1 MCGIAA
7 VFHAGGRVAEQTLMN
22 ATRALRH
29 RGPDGQ
35 QSWLSSD
42 EEVGLA
48 HTRLAIIDLTTGD
61 QPLANE
67 DGSLRLVVNGEFYGY
82 EAVRGQLRQAGH
94 RLATATDSEIAL
106 HLYED
111 LDHGFLDRLRGEFA
125 LVLWDERRRRLL
137 AARDRFGIK
146 PLYYATVGGA
156 LYLASEVK
164 ALRAMGVPL
173 AWDREA
179 VQQMLLLGILSPSR
193 SLFQGVSQIPPG
205 HCLLAGESGLT
216 IERYWDFRF
225 PGPDEPPPAENDLD
239 IIQDF
244 HSTLDEAVSLRL
256 RADVPVGCYL
266 SGGLDSSSVLGLAS
280 RHASQPLD
288 AFTVVFDHA
297 SYDESAVA
305 EETARLCGA
314 HWHPL
319 RIGYRDLADHFADT
333 VWHVEGLLANGN
345 SVAKFLLSRA
355 AAQAGIKVVLTGEGS
370 DEVLAGYALFQKD
383 LVPAA
388 GGASSL
394 GSGFGFMPAWLAAQM
409 ANGERHRSLLAPH
422 FLAEAVARN
431 GLSQLLH
438 ELDPPAALGTW
449 DPLPRSLYLWA
460 KTVLPNYVLAAGGDR
475 VEMANAVEGRP
486 PFLDH
491 QVVERAARLPSRL
504 LFAGGTEKHVL
515 REAVRPLLTDA
526 VYRRRKQ
533 PFLAPPASL
542 ELAGPFFECLRELLS
557 GPGLDALPFCDAGR
571 VQAQVEGLASQP
583 PAFRATLDSVL
594 MKIASLVVLGQR
606 FRLSA

>member
-7 VFHAGGRVAEQTLMN
+7 VFHPGGRVAEQTLRN
-22 ATRALRH
+22 ATEALRH

-35 QSWLSSD
+35 RCWLSPD
-42 EEVGLA
+42 ESVGLA
-48 HTRLAIIDLTTGD
+48 HARLAIIDLETGD

-82 EAVRGQLRQAGH
+82 EAIRDELQQAGH

-111 LDHGFLDRLRGEFA
+111 LDLGFLDCLRGEFA
-125 LVLWDERRRRLL
+125 LVLWDQRQRRLT

-146 PLYYATVGGA
+146 PLFYTTVRGA

-164 ALRAMGVPL
+164 ALQAMGVPL
-173 AWDREA
+173 AWDHEA
-179 VQQMLLLGILSPSR
+179 VHQLTMLGALSPSR
-193 SLFQGVSQIPPG
+193 SLFKGVFQIPPG
-205 HCLLAGESGLT
+205 HCLLAGESGLRLQ
-216 IERYWDFRF
+216 RYWDFRF
-225 PGPDEPPPAENDLD
+225 PGQGEAPPAASDLD

-244 HSTLDEAVSLRL
+244 RSTIEEAVSLRL

-266 SGGLDSSSVLGLAS
+266 SGGLDSSSVLGLAA
-280 RHASQPLD
+280 RHASRPLD

-319 RIGYRDLADHFADT
+319 RISYRDLADHFADT

-355 AAQAGIKVVLTGEGS
+355 AAEAGIKVVLTGEGS

-388 GGASSL
+388 SGASGPGVGL
-394 GSGFGFMPAWLAAQM
+394 GFMPAWLAAQM
-409 ANGERHRSLLAPH
+409 ANGERHRWLLAPA
-422 FLAEAVARN
+422 FLAEAAAQDGP
-431 GLSQLLH
+431 GLLVR
-438 ELDPPAALGTW
+438 ELDPPAALETW

-460 KTVLPNYVLAAGGDR
+460 KTVLPNYILAAGGDR
-475 VEMANAVEGRP
+475 VEMANSVEGRP

-491 QVVERAARLPSRL
+491 EVVERAARLPSRL
-504 LFAGGTEKHVL
+504 LFAGGAEKYVL

-542 ELAGPFFECLRELLS
+542 ELRGPFFECLRALLS
-557 GPGLDALPFCDAGR
+557 GPGLEALPFCDAAR
-571 VQAQVEGLASQP
+571 V
-583 PAFRATLDSVL
+583 RAEVADLESRPSAVRLTLDPVL
-594 MKIASLVVLGQR
+594 MKLASLVVLGQR
-606 FRLSA
+606 FGL